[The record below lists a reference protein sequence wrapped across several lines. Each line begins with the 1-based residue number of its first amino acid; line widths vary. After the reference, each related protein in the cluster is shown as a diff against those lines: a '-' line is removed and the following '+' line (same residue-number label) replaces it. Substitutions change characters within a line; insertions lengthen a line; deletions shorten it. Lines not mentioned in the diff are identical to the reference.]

1 MPSVS
6 AEGTLSISRFS
17 LNEYLHALKT
27 LNKKITLFNSF
38 MKSLVYILGLTIIAL
53 SAFSACSSINH
64 LSTGRTDRLKKGEF
78 YKTYESRNLPDD
90 TSSIGLLP
98 VTVQPN
104 MEDRD
109 FEYDRDD
116 PLLIELTDS
125 ISAKISRLPIS
136 FISLSDYTL
145 ADSKNGPGVYVG
157 SSEGYNVPDG
167 ASIVR
172 EDIEKYPP
180 MVIYMEKAKDDWK
193 VAASNTAADYEADY
207 LLRIWISF
215 AEYPKSDKGLVK
227 RMVVL
232 GTDYEIETRFFS
244 SEDKP
249 LEVLQLSGYVADKNG
264 NIVRAGAE
272 GVIHNDTPFWL
283 QVLDVKELIDDEM
296 LVRLLHEERREDLPG
311 NPLVLDVAL
320 ENLIAQLLDRG
331 L

>member
-1 MPSVS
+1 MNISV
-6 AEGTLSISRFS
+6 
-17 LNEYLHALKT
+17 
-27 LNKKITLFNSF
+27 
-38 MKSLVYILGLTIIAL
+38 LGLTLASLFVL
-53 SAFSACSSINH
+53 SSCSTLDN

-78 YKTYESRNLPDD
+78 YKTYDARNMPGA
-90 TSSIGLLP
+90 SASIGLLQ

-104 MEDRD
+104 MEELD
-109 FEYDRDD
+109 FEYDRNH
-116 PLLIELTDS
+116 PLMIELTDS
-125 ISAKISRLPIS
+125 ISSKISRLPIS

-145 ADSKNGPGVYVG
+145 AESKNAPGIYVG

-167 ASIVR
+167 VSIVW
-172 EDIEKYPP
+172 DDNEKYPP
-180 MVIYMEKAKDDWK
+180 MVIYMKKAKDDWK
-193 VAASNTAADYEADY
+193 VAASNTATEYDTDY
-207 LLRIWISF
+207 LMRIWISF

-227 RMVVL
+227 RKVVL
-232 GTDYEIETRFFS
+232 GTNYEKETRFFS

-296 LVRLLHEERREDLPG
+296 LVRLLHEERRKDLPG

-320 ENLIAQLLDRG
+320 ENLIAQLLDRD